1 MNKFEYLY
9 HKKQLLEKE
18 IAKNNL
24 FKLSKRE
31 AIQCVIIKV
40 GILFFWFARGTN
52 DKKQKY
58 MKKLIRTNATHI
70 NEISFL
76 QESLKWICRWCSE
89 YCADESEYD
98 GTILANQVYELM
110 GLAYAYD
117 EFIKYSFYHS
127 KHIVSYNIYGNSI
140 QFDYI
145 NQESHQVHVLYDTL
159 NRDISEKKA
168 YLECLFNNVDAS
180 EIERIETIHRS
191 DFSFDYDF
199 NFGKFSLKDY
209 EEFSVALNNY
219 IMNKMFNRYALSFR
233 IEGVCIWKKVDL
245 VNMLVEVS
253 GIDKEKVEEMIAF
266 FKYDIDDKHADLSLN
281 YFFEL
286 DNERIILSEAIFN
299 MQRPAVNALRIL
311 AKRQS
316 KLYETEQNMFE
327 VEQKNR
333 IKEIVGKSFLVAKN
347 LTKEQKIRPGM
358 DMLVYDKNSNHLQV
372 LELKYKIPVDSERD
386 IVNLD
391 EMLEKAYAQLEWAK
405 QYVAEHEGILEEYFG
420 TEYIGVIPNVVD
432 YFVVTNYA
440 IGTGTNCKLPS
451 PILLEEHYLQLMQ
464 QDAGMQY
471 VHKALL
477 DKKKC
482 IVGEIKKRYARYAL
496 VGFKIKI
503 PETIMEEKG
512 EIEFPLTCMNYF

>member
-1 MNKFEYLY
+1 M
-9 HKKQLLEKE
+9 
-18 IAKNNL
+18 
-24 FKLSKRE
+24 
-31 AIQCVIIKV
+31 
-40 GILFFWFARGTN
+40 
-52 DKKQKY
+52 
-58 MKKLIRTNATHI
+58 
-70 NEISFL
+70 
-76 QESLKWICRWCSE
+76 
-89 YCADESEYD
+89 
-98 GTILANQVYELM
+98 
-110 GLAYAYD
+110 
-117 EFIKYSFYHS
+117 
-127 KHIVSYNIYGNSI
+127 
-140 QFDYI
+140 
-145 NQESHQVHVLYDTL
+145 
-159 NRDISEKKA
+159 
-168 YLECLFNNVDAS
+168 
-180 EIERIETIHRS
+180 
-191 DFSFDYDF
+191 
-199 NFGKFSLKDY
+199 
-209 EEFSVALNNY
+209 
-219 IMNKMFNRYALSFR
+219 
-233 IEGVCIWKKVDL
+233 
-245 VNMLVEVS
+245 
-253 GIDKEKVEEMIAF
+253 
-266 FKYDIDDKHADLSLN
+266 
-281 YFFEL
+281 
-286 DNERIILSEAIFN
+286 
-299 MQRPAVNALRIL
+299 RIL

-464 QDAGMQY
+464 QAAGMQY

-496 VGFKIKI
+496 IGFKIKI